1 MGPLR
6 IPSIPRSARKISILE
21 ESNDATRSR
30 KDPGLEIDESLGDER
45 AAALQICLPGY
56 AIYRR
61 RSSRVRVHG
70 NFGQRENYQTREY
83 CESPRKDDI

>member
-21 ESNDATRSR
+21 ESIDATRSR
-30 KDPGLEIDESLGDER
+30 KDPGLEIDESLGDES

-56 AIYRR
+56 AI
-61 RSSRVRVHG
+61 SEAFVGSALDSIHQNHLG
-70 NFGQRENYQTREY
+70 REGLRWN
-83 CESPRKDDI
+83 I